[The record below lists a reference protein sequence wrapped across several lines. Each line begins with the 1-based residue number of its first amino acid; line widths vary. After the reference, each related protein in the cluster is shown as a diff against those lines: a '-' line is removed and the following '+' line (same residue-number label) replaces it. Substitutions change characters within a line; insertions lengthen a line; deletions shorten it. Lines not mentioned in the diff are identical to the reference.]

1 MPRAI
6 FLRSHLFNVL
16 GKVFFVLPDDDEVL
30 EELPLSL
37 LLYRIAFDVGDH
49 EREV

>member
-6 FLRSHLFNVL
+6 FLWSHLFNVL
-16 GKVFFVLPDDDEVL
+16 GKVLFVLTDDEVL

-37 LLYRIAFDVGDH
+37 FLNRIAFDIGDH

>member
-6 FLRSHLFNVL
+6 FLRSHLFNIL
-16 GKVFFVLPDDDEVL
+16 GKVFFLLTDDDEVL
-30 EELPLSL
+30 EDLPLSL
-37 LLYRIAFDVGDH
+37 FLYRIAFDIRDH